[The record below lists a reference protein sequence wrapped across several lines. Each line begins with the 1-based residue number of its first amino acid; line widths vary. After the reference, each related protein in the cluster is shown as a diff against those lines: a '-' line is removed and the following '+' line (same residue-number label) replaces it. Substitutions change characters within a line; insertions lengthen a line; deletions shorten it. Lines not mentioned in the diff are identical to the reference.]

1 MAPRPRRGAGY
12 ARAYETQR
20 TAYRDLRA
28 KLEPRRTGPR
38 IRVGGLSRQRSGA
51 VEDFPVTRGS
61 TTLKVE
67 LKAAEAW
74 SELAD
79 GSRQYSWGGHG
90 VNAAPLTISRQLLRS
105 GAHVLLLTFPEP
117 DLAPVAIGPANQ
129 QALWYFVIDVRSL
142 PRSKWTH
149 LQVKHLHRT
158 KADVQRLFGVEP
170 TQDLKT
176 AFAALFDG

>member
-1 MAPRPRRGAGY
+1 M
-12 ARAYETQR
+12 
-20 TAYRDLRA
+20 
-28 KLEPRRTGPR
+28 
-38 IRVGGLSRQRSGA
+38 
-51 VEDFPVTRGS
+51 EDFPVTRGS

-90 VNAAPLTISRQLLRS
+90 VSAAPLAISRQLKRS
-105 GAHVLLLTFPEP
+105 GAHVLVLTFPEP

-149 LQVKHLHRT
+149 LQVKHLHRAG
-158 KADVQRLFGVEP
+158 ADKGRSTCGHKRNRVVSPWQRCGRCASGAPVKRQKLQLLRQNKSCHPHDKCIMSG
-170 TQDLKT
+170 
-176 AFAALFDG
+176 DGARLDVSY